1 MLTDAAELSPSEL
14 IDIQRYPLADA
25 VARQRIA
32 AAARAELDT
41 HGFCALPGFLRSE
54 AIGAVLEE
62 VTRLA
67 PAAHYRDILLGAY
80 GGDADPGLPAGHPR
94 RRRHPFR
101 MGVLAYDRFP
111 AQSALRRLYLHDDL
125 TDLVAVVL
133 GEPEL
138 HRCADPLL
146 SCNVTI
152 MAPGGQH
159 GWHFDGN
166 DFVVTILLQ
175 AAEHGGEFEFAP
187 GIRSDRDEN
196 YDAVARVMDGERALT
211 RRPAVS
217 PGTLMLFRGKHSL
230 HRVSPVEGSRPRIVA
245 IFSYDRRPD
254 MVFTPYVQQNA
265 VGRVAPGH
273 LAN

>member
-1 MLTDAAELSPSEL
+1 MLSDVADSSPTEL
-14 IDIQRYPLADA
+14 IDLERYPLADGE
-25 VARQRIA
+25 ARQRIA
-32 AAARAELDT
+32 AAAAAELKT
-41 HGFCALPGFLRSE
+41 YGFCALPGFLAAE
-54 AIGAVLEE
+54 ALGVVLEE

-111 AQSALRRLYLHDDL
+111 AQSALRSLYLRDYL
-125 TDLVAVVL
+125 TDLVAASL
-133 GEPEL
+133 REPEL

-175 AAEHGGEFEFAP
+175 AAESGGAFEFAP
-187 GIRSDRDEN
+187 AIRSDLDEN
-196 YDAVARVMDGERALT
+196 YDAVARVMDGEQALI
-211 RRPAVS
+211 RRPAVA

-230 HRVSPVEGSRPRIVA
+230 HRVSPVEGRRPRIVA
-245 IFSYDRRPD
+245 IFSYDRRPG
-254 MVFTPYVQQNA
+254 MVFSSYVQQNA
-265 VGRVAPGH
+265 VGRFVSAHLPG
-273 LAN
+273 